1 MGYEFDWSVL
11 IEYKSLLI
19 QGLVTTI
26 KLSVLG
32 IFFSFLIGSVIGIGR
47 ASKNFWLSLFASY
60 YVESFRNIPLIVQ
73 MFFIYFTF
81 TLSQIFPFLNSWGNF
96 LGLHDVDAFFSAL
109 IALILY
115 TGAYIG
121 EVVKAGIN
129 SVPKGQFE
137 AAQSLGMNKFQ
148 VMWYIVYPQA
158 IRIII
163 PPLTSQFL
171 NLIKNSSL
179 AMTLGVAELT
189 FATQQIDA
197 ETFRGFEAATAVT
210 ILYIVLTLST
220 SFLMNLIEIK
230 FSKGVKN
237 A

>member
-11 IEYKSLLI
+11 LTYKGLLI
-19 QGLVTTI
+19 QGLITTI
-26 KLSVLG
+26 KLSFIG
-32 IFFSFLIGSVIGIGR
+32 IFLSFIIGSLVGIGR

-81 TLSQIFPFLNSWGNF
+81 TLSQIFPFLNTWGEF
-96 LGLHDVDAFFSAL
+96 LHINDVDAFFSAL
-109 IALILY
+109 LALTLY
-115 TGAYIG
+115 TGSYIA
-121 EVVKAGIN
+121 EVIKAGIN
-129 SVPKGQFE
+129 SIPKGQFE

-148 VMWYIVYPQA
+148 IMWYIIYPQA
-158 IRIII
+158 VRIII

-179 AMTLGVAELT
+179 AMTIGVAELT

-197 ETFRGFEAATAVT
+197 DTFRGFEAATAVT
-210 ILYIVLTLST
+210 VLYIILTLST
-220 SFLMNLIEIK
+220 SFVMNLIEIK

-237 A
+237 V

>member
-11 IEYKSLLI
+11 IEYKGLLI
-19 QGLVTTI
+19 QGLITTV

-32 IFFSFLIGSVIGIGR
+32 IFFSFLIGSIVGIGR
-47 ASKNFWLSLFASY
+47 ASKNFWLSLFSSY

-81 TLSQIFPFLNSWGNF
+81 TLSQIFPFLNSWGKF
-96 LGLHDVDAFFSAL
+96 LHIQDVDAFFSAL
-109 IALILY
+109 LALILY

-121 EVVKAGIN
+121 EVVKAGIT
-129 SVPKGQFE
+129 SIPKGQFE
-137 AAQSLGMNKFQ
+137 AAQSLGMNRFQ
-148 VMWYIVYPQA
+148 VMRYIIYPQA

-179 AMTLGVAELT
+179 AMTIGVAELT

-210 ILYIVLTLST
+210 ILYIILTLST
-220 SFLMNLIEIK
+220 SFAMNLVEIR

>member
-1 MGYEFDWSVL
+1 MGYEFSWNVL
-11 IEYKSLLI
+11 IEYKELI
-19 QGLVTTI
+19 INGLITTI
-26 KLSVLG
+26 KLSIIG
-32 IFFSFLIGSVIGIGR
+32 IIFSFIIGSLIGIGR
-47 ASKNFWLSLFASY
+47 ASKNFWISLYSSY
-60 YVESFRNIPLIVQ
+60 YVETFRNIPLIVQ

-81 TLSQIFPFLNSWGNF
+81 TLSLIFPFLNEWGKF
-96 LGLHDVDAFFSAL
+96 LHIDDIDAFFSAL

-115 TGAYIG
+115 TSAYIA

-129 SVPKGQFE
+129 SIPKGQFE
-137 AAQSLGMNKFQ
+137 AAKSLGMSKFQ
-148 VMWYIVYPQA
+148 VMRFIIYPQA

-179 AMTLGVAELT
+179 AMTIGVAELT
-189 FATQQIDA
+189 FATQQIDS

-210 ILYIVLTLST
+210 LLYIFLTLTT
-220 SFLMNLIEIK
+220 SFIMNLIEIK
-230 FSKGVKN
+230 FSKGIKN

>member
-1 MGYEFDWSVL
+1 MGYEFDWHVL
-11 IEYKSLLI
+11 IEYKQLLI
-19 QGLVTTI
+19 DGLITTI

-32 IFFSFLIGSVIGIGR
+32 IFLSFIIGSLIGIAR
-47 ASKNFWLSLFASY
+47 ASKSFWLSLFASY

-96 LGLHDVDAFFSAL
+96 LHVNDVDAFFSAL
-109 IALILY
+109 LALILY
-115 TGAYIG
+115 TGAYIA
-121 EVVKAGIN
+121 EVVKAGIR
-129 SVPKGQFE
+129 SIPKGQEE
-137 AAQSLGMNKFQ
+137 AAKSLGMNRYQ
-148 VMWYIVYPQA
+148 VTRYVIFPQA
-158 IRIII
+158 VRIII

-179 AMTLGVAELT
+179 AMTIGVAELT

-210 ILYIVLTLST
+210 VLYIFLTLTT
-220 SFLMNLIEIK
+220 SFFMNLIEIK
-230 FSKGVKN
+230 FSKGIKN

>member
-1 MGYEFDWSVL
+1 MGYEFDWHVL
-11 IEYKSLLI
+11 IEYKQLLI
-19 QGLVTTI
+19 DGLITTI

-32 IFFSFLIGSVIGIGR
+32 IIFSFIIGSIVGIGR
-47 ASKNFWLSLFASY
+47 ASKSFWLSLLASY

-81 TLSQIFPFLNSWGNF
+81 TLSQIFPFLNTWGDF
-96 LGLHDVDAFFSAL
+96 LHINDVDAFFSAL
-109 IALILY
+109 LALILY
-115 TGAYIG
+115 TGAYIA
-121 EVVKAGIN
+121 EVVKAGIR
-129 SVPKGQFE
+129 SIPKGQFE
-137 AAQSLGMNKFQ
+137 AARSLGMNRFQ
-148 VMWYIVYPQA
+148 VMWYVIYPQA
-158 IRIII
+158 VRIII

-179 AMTLGVAELT
+179 AMTIGVAELT
-189 FATQQIDA
+189 FSTQQIDA

-210 ILYIVLTLST
+210 ILYIILTLST
-220 SFLMNLIEIK
+220 SFIMNLIEIK

>member
-1 MGYEFDWSVL
+1 MGYEFDWGVL
-11 IEYKSLLI
+11 IEYKGLLI
-19 QGLVTTI
+19 QGLITTI
-26 KLSVLG
+26 KLSILG
-32 IFFSFLIGSVIGIGR
+32 IFFSFLIGSIVGIGR

-81 TLSQIFPFLNSWGNF
+81 TLSQIFPFLNNWGEF
-96 LGLHDVDAFFSAL
+96 LHIQDVDAFFSAL
-109 IALILY
+109 LALILY

-121 EVVKAGIN
+121 EVVKAGIT
-129 SVPKGQFE
+129 SIPKGQFE
-137 AAQSLGMNKFQ
+137 AAQSLGMNRFQ
-148 VMWYIVYPQA
+148 VMWYIIYPQA

-179 AMTLGVAELT
+179 AMTIGVAELT

-210 ILYIVLTLST
+210 ILYIFLTLTT
-220 SFLMNLIEIK
+220 SFFMNLIEIK

>member
-1 MGYEFDWSVL
+1 MGYEFNWHVL
-11 IEYKSLLI
+11 IEYKDLLI
-19 QGLVTTI
+19 NGLLTTV
-26 KLSVLG
+26 KLSILG
-32 IFFSFLIGSVIGIGR
+32 IFFSFIIGSLIGIAR

-81 TLSQIFPFLNSWGNF
+81 TLSQIFPFLNSWGDF
-96 LGLHDVDAFFSAL
+96 LHINDVDAFFSAL
-109 IALILY
+109 LALILY
-115 TGAYIG
+115 TGAYIA
-121 EVVKAGIN
+121 EVVKAGIR
-129 SVPKGQFE
+129 SIPKGQEE
-137 AAQSLGMNKFQ
+137 AAKSLGMNRYQ
-148 VMWYIVYPQA
+148 VTRYVIFPQA
-158 IRIII
+158 VRIII

-179 AMTLGVAELT
+179 AMTIGVAELT

-210 ILYIVLTLST
+210 VLYIFLTLTT
-220 SFLMNLIEIK
+220 SFFMNLIEIK
-230 FSKGVKN
+230 FSKGIKN

>member
-1 MGYEFDWSVL
+1 MGYEFDWGVL
-11 IEYKSLLI
+11 IEYKGLLI
-19 QGLVTTI
+19 QGLITTI

-32 IFFSFLIGSVIGIGR
+32 IFFSFLIGSIVGIGR
-47 ASKNFWLSLFASY
+47 ASKNFWLSLFSSY

-81 TLSQIFPFLNSWGNF
+81 TLSQIFPFLNSWGKF
-96 LGLHDVDAFFSAL
+96 LHIQDVDAFFSAL
-109 IALILY
+109 LALILY

-129 SVPKGQFE
+129 SIPKGQFE
-137 AAQSLGMNKFQ
+137 AAQSLGMNRFQ
-148 VMWYIVYPQA
+148 VMWYIIYPQA

-179 AMTLGVAELT
+179 AMTIGVAELT

-210 ILYIVLTLST
+210 ILYIILTLST
-220 SFLMNLIEIK
+220 SFVMNLVEIK

>member
-1 MGYEFDWSVL
+1 MGYEFNWHVL
-11 IEYKSLLI
+11 IEYKDLI
-19 QGLVTTI
+19 INGLITTI
-26 KLSVLG
+26 KLSILG
-32 IFFSFLIGSVIGIGR
+32 IFFSFIIGSLIGIAR

-81 TLSQIFPFLNSWGNF
+81 TLSQIFPFLNSWGDFMHIN
-96 LGLHDVDAFFSAL
+96 DVDAFFSAL
-109 IALILY
+109 LALILY
-115 TGAYIG
+115 TGAYIA
-121 EVVKAGIN
+121 EVVKAGIR
-129 SVPKGQFE
+129 SIPKGQEE
-137 AAQSLGMNKFQ
+137 AAKSLGMNRYQ
-148 VMWYIVYPQA
+148 VTRYVIFPQA
-158 IRIII
+158 VRIII

-179 AMTLGVAELT
+179 AMTIGVAELT

-210 ILYIVLTLST
+210 ILYIFLTLTT
-220 SFLMNLIEIK
+220 SFFMNLIEIK
-230 FSKGVKN
+230 FSKGIKN

>member
-1 MGYEFDWSVL
+1 MGYEFNWHVL
-11 IEYKSLLI
+11 IEYKDLLI
-19 QGLVTTI
+19 NGLLTTV
-26 KLSVLG
+26 KLSILG
-32 IFFSFLIGSVIGIGR
+32 IFFSFIIGSLIGIAR

-81 TLSQIFPFLNSWGNF
+81 TLSQIFPFLNSWGDF
-96 LGLHDVDAFFSAL
+96 LHINDVDAFFSAL
-109 IALILY
+109 LALILY
-115 TGAYIG
+115 TSAYIA
-121 EVVKAGIN
+121 EVVKAGIR
-129 SVPKGQFE
+129 SIPKGQEE
-137 AAQSLGMNKFQ
+137 AAKSLGMNRYQ
-148 VMWYIVYPQA
+148 VTRYVIFPQA
-158 IRIII
+158 VRIII

-179 AMTLGVAELT
+179 AMTIGVAELT

-210 ILYIVLTLST
+210 VLYIFLTLTT
-220 SFLMNLIEIK
+220 SFFMNLIEIK
-230 FSKGVKN
+230 FSKGIKN

>member
-11 IEYKSLLI
+11 LTYKGLLI
-19 QGLVTTI
+19 QGLITTI
-26 KLSVLG
+26 KLSFIG
-32 IFFSFLIGSVIGIGR
+32 IFLSFIIGSLIGIGR

-81 TLSQIFPFLNSWGNF
+81 TLSQIFPFLNTWGEF
-96 LGLHDVDAFFSAL
+96 LHINDVDAFFSAL
-109 IALILY
+109 LALTLY
-115 TGAYIG
+115 TGSYIA
-121 EVVKAGIN
+121 EVIKAGIN
-129 SVPKGQFE
+129 SIPKGQFE

-148 VMWYIVYPQA
+148 IMWYIIYPQA
-158 IRIII
+158 VRIII

-179 AMTLGVAELT
+179 AMTIGVAELT

-210 ILYIVLTLST
+210 VLYIILTLST
-220 SFLMNLIEIK
+220 SFVMNLIEIK

-237 A
+237 V

>member
-1 MGYEFDWSVL
+1 MGYEFDWGVL
-11 IEYKSLLI
+11 IEYKALLI
-19 QGLVTTI
+19 QGFVSTI
-26 KLSVLG
+26 KLSILG
-32 IFFSFLIGSVIGIGR
+32 IFFSFLIGSVVGIGR

-81 TLSQIFPFLNSWGNF
+81 TLSQIFPFLNSWGKF
-96 LGLHDVDAFFSAL
+96 LHIQDVDAFFSAL
-109 IALILY
+109 LALILY

-121 EVVKAGIN
+121 EVVKAGIT
-129 SVPKGQFE
+129 SIPKGQFE
-137 AAQSLGMNKFQ
+137 AAQSLGMNRFQ
-148 VMWYIVYPQA
+148 VMWYIIYPQA

-179 AMTLGVAELT
+179 AMTIGVAELT

-210 ILYIVLTLST
+210 ILYIFLTLTT
-220 SFLMNLIEIK
+220 SFFMNIIEIK

>member
-1 MGYEFDWSVL
+1 MGYEFDWGVL
-11 IEYKSLLI
+11 IEYKDLLI
-19 QGLVTTI
+19 NGLITTI

-32 IFFSFLIGSVIGIGR
+32 IIFSFLIGSIVGIGR
-47 ASKNFWLSLFASY
+47 ASKNFWISLFSSY

-81 TLSQIFPFLNSWGNF
+81 TLSQIFPFLNDWGKF
-96 LGLHDVDAFFSAL
+96 LHIDDVDAFFSAL
-109 IALILY
+109 LALILY

-121 EVVKAGIN
+121 EVVKAGIL
-129 SVPKGQFE
+129 SIPKGQFE
-137 AAQSLGMNKFQ
+137 AAQSLGMNRFQ
-148 VMWYIVYPQA
+148 VMWYIIYPQA

-179 AMTLGVAELT
+179 AMTIGVAELT

-210 ILYIVLTLST
+210 ILYIFLTLTT
-220 SFLMNLIEIK
+220 SFFMNLIEIK

>member
-1 MGYEFDWSVL
+1 MGYEFDWHVL
-11 IEYKSLLI
+11 IEYKQLLI
-19 QGLVTTI
+19 DGLITTI

-32 IFFSFLIGSVIGIGR
+32 IFFSFIIGSIVGIGR
-47 ASKNFWLSLFASY
+47 ASKSFWLSLLASY

-81 TLSQIFPFLNSWGNF
+81 TLSQIFPFLNTWGDF
-96 LGLHDVDAFFSAL
+96 LHINDVDAFFSAL
-109 IALILY
+109 LALILY
-115 TGAYIG
+115 TGAYIA
-121 EVVKAGIN
+121 EVVKAGIR
-129 SVPKGQFE
+129 SIPKGQFE
-137 AAQSLGMNKFQ
+137 AARSLGMNRFQ
-148 VMWYIVYPQA
+148 VMWYVIYPQA
-158 IRIII
+158 VRIII

-179 AMTLGVAELT
+179 AMTIGVAELT
-189 FATQQIDA
+189 FSTQQIDA

-210 ILYIVLTLST
+210 ILYIILTLST
-220 SFLMNLIEIK
+220 SFIMNLIEIK

>member
-1 MGYEFDWSVL
+1 MGYEFDWGVL
-11 IEYKSLLI
+11 IEYKGLLI
-19 QGLVTTI
+19 QGLITTI
-26 KLSVLG
+26 KLSILG
-32 IFFSFLIGSVIGIGR
+32 IFFSFLIGSLIGIVR

-81 TLSQIFPFLNSWGNF
+81 TLSQIFPFLNSWGDF
-96 LGLHDVDAFFSAL
+96 LHIQDVDAFFSAL
-109 IALILY
+109 LALILY

-121 EVVKAGIN
+121 EVVKAGIT
-129 SVPKGQFE
+129 SIPKGQFE

-148 VMWYIVYPQA
+148 VMWYIIYPQA

-179 AMTLGVAELT
+179 AMTIGVAELT

-210 ILYIVLTLST
+210 ILYIFLTLTT
-220 SFLMNLIEIK
+220 SFFMNLIEIK

>member
-1 MGYEFDWSVL
+1 MGYEFDWHVL
-11 IEYKSLLI
+11 IEYKQLLI
-19 QGLVTTI
+19 DGLITTI

-32 IFFSFLIGSVIGIGR
+32 IFLSFIIGSLIGIAR
-47 ASKNFWLSLFASY
+47 ASRSFWLSLFGSY

-96 LGLHDVDAFFSAL
+96 LHVNDVDAFFSAL
-109 IALILY
+109 LALVLY
-115 TGAYIG
+115 TGAYIA
-121 EVVKAGIN
+121 EVVKAGIR
-129 SVPKGQFE
+129 SIPKGQEE
-137 AAQSLGMNKFQ
+137 AAKSLGMNRYQ
-148 VMWYIVYPQA
+148 VTRYVIFPQA
-158 IRIII
+158 VRIII

-179 AMTLGVAELT
+179 AMTIGVAELT

-210 ILYIVLTLST
+210 VLYIFLTLTT
-220 SFLMNLIEIK
+220 SFFMNLIEIK
-230 FSKGVKN
+230 FSKGIKN